1 MASEARSRFPISW
14 NSARQ
19 LQCVMQCN
27 ICAMRLSAEQRLRL
41 PLVREPDEGMH
52 IEQTYYVQVNSSSV
66 HSAVAFDV
74 RPDWQ
79 SPFRVSARC
88 PASVLTRACLC
99 SRYLSSTEGSLAL
112 PLSCWQAISCQ
123 DWDVEPA
130 AVQSRA
136 PLGSTAAAAPEQ
148 ARALLEA
155 TASTSVPQAAS
166 GAATAAAHSGLPVLA
181 ARVSTAPRERL
192 SSVTLQSLVSA
203 SNDVLEQVRGAPA
216 QSATDILCTTREARN
231 RCCAVLH

>member
-1 MASEARSRFPISW
+1 MYVYVPC
-14 NSARQ
+14 
-19 LQCVMQCN
+19 L
-27 ICAMRLSAEQRLRL
+27 LSAEQRLRL
-41 PLVREPDEGMH
+41 PLVHEPAEGMH
-52 IEQTYYVQVNSSSV
+52 NEQTYHLQVNSSSV

-88 PASVLTRACLC
+88 PASVLTRACPCNKPISKYVL
-99 SRYLSSTEGSLAL
+99 STEGSLAL
-112 PLSCWQAISCQ
+112 PLSYWQAISCQ
-123 DWDVEPA
+123 DWDEEPA

-136 PLGSTAAAAPEQ
+136 PVGSTAAAAPEQ

-155 TASTSVPQAAS
+155 SARTSAPAMPQAPS
-166 GAATAAAHSGLPVLA
+166 GAVAAAAHSGLPVLA
-181 ARVSTAPRERL
+181 ARVSTTSRERL

-216 QSATDILCTTREARN
+216 
-231 RCCAVLH
+231 